1 MRKPSV
7 HRPLHWHWG
16 PQRGLLQRPP
26 EPDPQHRLLLA
37 LGSSKGPPPEA
48 SRTRPPAQPKIEAV
62 SEALDGCFNAEDIA
76 RTNVATATDTE
87 ALIAHYLEAELRE
100 AIGETRGCVGWPSRR
115 RLKHVRGWL
124 TGLQSSLD
132 AARKRWCVTEDAREA
147 NRFKVT
153 QEIALKALKNEERRM
168 AFEARCA
175 KFKEKHMK
183 IVHEGTYDGPIVP
196 IGMRPPEPPKVRN
209 KKVGEAP
216 KDTAP
221 RSFLNLTVG
230 APEAASEGPSS
241 SSSDACPEA
250 PAPEAPAPEAPAPVA
265 PAPPPS
271 KGEEVKAKLAAVPD
285 RLETKA
291 YVEVE
296 NEFIAV
302 ATVDDLRPEDRKQF
316 EHVKEYGLGLCSRCK
331 WLSGCLSCDGE
342 KAWAYACRNTLWHT
356 ASEGVRPKAKP
367 RDRPKGKA

>member
-1 MRKPSV
+1 M
-7 HRPLHWHWG
+7 
-16 PQRGLLQRPP
+16 
-26 EPDPQHRLLLA
+26 
-37 LGSSKGPPPEA
+37 
-48 SRTRPPAQPKIEAV
+48 
-62 SEALDGCFNAEDIA
+62 
-76 RTNVATATDTE
+76 ATATDTE
-87 ALIAHYLEAELRE
+87 ALIAHYLEAEFRE
-100 AIGETRGCVGWPSRR
+100 AIGETRGCVGWPFPR

-124 TGLQSSLD
+124 NGLQSSLD
-132 AARKRWCVTEDAREA
+132 GARKRWCVTEDAREA
-147 NRFKVT
+147 NRLKVT
-153 QEIALKALKNEERRM
+153 QEIALKALKSEERRM

-183 IVHEGTYDGPIVP
+183 IVQEGTYDGPIVP

-216 KDTAP
+216 KDTAQ
-221 RSFLNLTVG
+221 RSFLNLIVG
-230 APEAASEGPSS
+230 APEANVMMKAEGPSS
-241 SSSDACPEA
+241 SSSDAWPEAPAPEAPAPEATEGPSSGPSSSSSDAWPEA
-250 PAPEAPAPEAPAPVA
+250 PAPEAPAPEAPAPEA
-265 PAPPPS
+265 PASPPS

-367 RDRPKGKA
+367 RGRPKGKA